1 MMNKLKNATEITEN
15 KNQKGL
21 MGDYSGVQSPQGSR
35 FGVKKQFN
43 KKNSVSINMAQS
55 PMIIENLE
63 NKNQRFKN
71 IYHEVLP
78 QIQTVRNNGFSGSAL
93 KSVKKNPN
101 LSPDGK

>member
-1 MMNKLKNATEITEN
+1 
-15 KNQKGL
+15 
-21 MGDYSGVQSPQGSR
+21 
-35 FGVKKQFN
+35 
-43 KKNSVSINMAQS
+43 MAQS